1 MEKTLS
7 SIYLDPSQPASFGGL
22 DAVYR
27 AVKEKGKRKISRK
40 QVQDWLSQQDVYT
53 LHKPARRHY
62 KRSRVIVPG
71 IDAQFQEDL
80 VDVQNL
86 SRFNKGYKYLLT
98 CIDIFSK
105 RAWVVPLKT
114 KQGQE
119 LVKAFQTILSSG
131 RKPNKLQTD
140 QGTEFLNRVF
150 QKFLRENNI
159 DFFTVNSG
167 LKASVVERFNRT
179 FKNKMYK
186 YFTAKNTLTYID
198 VLPKLVKSYNNTYH
212 RSIKM
217 KPSQV
222 TKSNEAKVWDTL
234 YGNDVDK
241 RVRYKFQVG
250 DRVRISKVKRMF
262 EKSYLPNYTEEMFT
276 IYKRF
281 ARQVP
286 AVYKLKDDAGEILD
300 GTFYEAE
307 LQKVIKEDDVYR
319 VEKVLR
325 KRKRKGVVEYFVKW
339 KGYPDKFNSW
349 VAEKDIL
356 KL

>member
-27 AVKEKGKRKISRK
+27 AVKEKGKSKISRK
-40 QVQDWLSQQDVYT
+40 QVQDWLSQQDVYN

-71 IDAQFQEDL
+71 IDAQFQADL

-105 RAWVVPLKT
+105 HAWVVPLKT
-114 KQGQE
+114 KQGHE
-119 LVKAFQTILSSG
+119 LVKAFQAILSSG

-250 DRVRISKVKRMF
+250 DRIRISKVKRMF
-262 EKSYLPNYTEEMFT
+262 EKSYHPNFTEEMFT

-286 AVYKLKDDAGEILD
+286 VYKLKDDAGEILD

>member
-1 MEKTLS
+1 M
-7 SIYLDPSQPASFGGL
+7 
-22 DAVYR
+22 
-27 AVKEKGKRKISRK
+27 
-40 QVQDWLSQQDVYT
+40 
-53 LHKPARRHY
+53 
-62 KRSRVIVPG
+62 
-71 IDAQFQEDL
+71 
-80 VDVQNL
+80 
-86 SRFNKGYKYLLT
+86 
-98 CIDIFSK
+98 
-105 RAWVVPLKT
+105 
-114 KQGQE
+114 
-119 LVKAFQTILSSG
+119 
-131 RKPNKLQTD
+131 
-140 QGTEFLNRVF
+140 F

-186 YFTAKNTLTYID
+186 YFTAKNTLTYSD
-198 VLPKLVKSYNNTYH
+198 LLPKLVKSYNNTYH

-222 TKSNEAKVWDTL
+222 NKSNEATVWDTL

-250 DRVRISKVKRMF
+250 DRVRISKVKRML
-262 EKSYLPNYTEEMFT
+262 EKSYLLNFTEEMFT
-276 IYKRF
+276 IYQRF

-286 AVYKLKDDAGEILD
+286 VYKLKDDAGEILD

-307 LQKVIKEDDVYR
+307 LQKVIKENDVYR

-349 VAEKDIL
+349 VSEKDIL

>member
-1 MEKTLS
+1 M
-7 SIYLDPSQPASFGGL
+7 
-22 DAVYR
+22 
-27 AVKEKGKRKISRK
+27 
-40 QVQDWLSQQDVYT
+40 
-53 LHKPARRHY
+53 
-62 KRSRVIVPG
+62 
-71 IDAQFQEDL
+71 
-80 VDVQNL
+80 
-86 SRFNKGYKYLLT
+86 
-98 CIDIFSK
+98 
-105 RAWVVPLKT
+105 VPLKT

-119 LVKAFQTILSSG
+119 LVKAFQMILSTG

-140 QGTEFLNRVF
+140 QGTEFLNRLF
-150 QKFLRENNI
+150 QNFLREKNI

-222 TKSNEAKVWDTL
+222 TKANEAKVWDTL

-241 RVRYKFQVG
+241 RVRFKLQVG

-262 EKSYLPNYTEEMFT
+262 EKSYLPNFTEEIFT
-276 IYKRF
+276 VYKRMV
-281 ARQVP
+281 RQVP
-286 AVYKLKDDAGEILD
+286 VYKLKDDAGEILD
-300 GTFYEAE
+300 GTFYEKE
-307 LQKVIKEDDVYR
+307 LQKVLKNDDVYR

-325 KRKRKGVVEYFVKW
+325 KRKRKGMIEYFVKW
-339 KGYPDKFNSW
+339 KGYPDRFNSW
-349 VAEKDIL
+349 VNESDIS

>member
-1 MEKTLS
+1 M
-7 SIYLDPSQPASFGGL
+7 
-22 DAVYR
+22 
-27 AVKEKGKRKISRK
+27 
-40 QVQDWLSQQDVYT
+40 
-53 LHKPARRHY
+53 
-62 KRSRVIVPG
+62 IVPG
-71 IDAQFQEDL
+71 IDAQFQADL

-86 SRFNKGYKYLLT
+86 SRYNKGYKYLFT
-98 CIDIFSK
+98 CIDILTK
-105 RAWVVPLKT
+105 NAWVVPFKT

-119 LVKAFQTILSSG
+119 LVKAFQTILLSG

-140 QGTEFLNRVF
+140 QGTEFLNGVF

-167 LKASVVERFNRT
+167 LKASVVE
-179 FKNKMYK
+179 NKMYK
-186 YFTAKNTLTYID
+186 CFTAKNTLTYID
-198 VLPKLVKSYNNTYH
+198 VLPKLVKSYKNTYH

-222 TKSNEAKVWDTL
+222 NKANEVKVWDTL

-241 RVRYKFQVG
+241 RVRYKFQVE
-250 DRVRISKVKRMF
+250 DRVRIGKAKRIF
-262 EKSYLPNYTEEMFT
+262 EKSYLPNFTEEMFT
-276 IYKRF
+276 VYKRF

-286 AVYKLKDDAGEILD
+286 VYKLKDDAGEILD

-319 VEKVLR
+319 VEKVLS
-325 KRKRKGVVEYFVKW
+325 KRKRKGVVEHFVKW

-349 VAEKDIL
+349 VAESDIS